1 MGNSRRTGKPIHKS
15 ANIAE
20 PRHAVGESGGSSSA
34 SESGGT
40 NFYALFESVSDAIF
54 LLDGEKVVDCNNKTL
69 EMFACERGQIIN
81 QPFQK
86 YAPLQQPD
94 GSSSQEKMKQKI
106 NIALSGESQFFE
118 WKLAQCNNSLFD
130 GEVSFNCVELK
141 GKRLLHCIVRDVTE
155 RKREEELYKTLATS
169 SPVGISIIRD
179 GKFRFVNPKFQEFVG
194 YSAQELIDMPS
205 IFLIHPDDREASRE
219 NAIKMLKMQRTT
231 PYEFR
236 IVTKSGQIKWTM
248 ETVIPI
254 YYDGKREILG
264 NYMDIDD
271 RKIAEEALKASEER
285 YRTILEN
292 IEDGYY
298 ELDLKGKFT
307 FFNES
312 CRKIFG
318 YSREELMGMND
329 RQYVDKDIAE
339 KLNRLAL
346 KVYQTGQPEK
356 GYTLEVIRKDGF
368 KRHVE
373 ISVSLMK
380 DVAGKPVGFRG
391 IVRDIDER
399 KKAEATILHMAFHDA
414 LTGLPN
420 RLLFNDRLNV
430 AMAAAQRNNKK
441 FGVMM
446 LDLDKFKNINDSLG
460 HDIGDQLLQ
469 SVGNRLRGRLRKSD
483 TVARMGGDEFM
494 LLLPEI
500 NQREDAEVIA
510 RKIVDSFQRAF
521 ALGNHELKITTS
533 IGIAVYPESGL
544 DFDTLKKNADIAM
557 YKAKENGRNNFQSYN
572 EALK

>member
-1 MGNSRRTGKPIHKS
+1 
-15 ANIAE
+15 
-20 PRHAVGESGGSSSA
+20 
-34 SESGGT
+34 
-40 NFYALFESVSDAIF
+40 
-54 LLDGEKVVDCNNKTL
+54 
-69 EMFACERGQIIN
+69 
-81 QPFQK
+81 
-86 YAPLQQPD
+86 
-94 GSSSQEKMKQKI
+94 
-106 NIALSGESQFFE
+106 
-118 WKLAQCNNSLFD
+118 
-130 GEVSFNCVELK
+130 
-141 GKRLLHCIVRDVTE
+141 VRDVTE

-169 SPVGISIIRD
+169 SPVGIYIIRD

-194 YSAQELIDMPS
+194 YSVQELIDMSS
-205 IFLIHPDDREASRE
+205 ISMIHPEDREAARE
-219 NAIKMLKMQRTT
+219 NAIKMLKMRRTA

-236 IVTKSGQIKWTM
+236 TVTKSGQIKWAM

-254 YYDGKREILG
+254 FYDGKREVLG

-271 RKIAEEALKASEER
+271 RKKAEDALKASEER

-307 FFNES
+307 FFNEA

-318 YSREELMGMND
+318 YSREELMGMNN
-329 RQYVDKDIAE
+329 RQYLDKETAE
-339 KLNRLAL
+339 KLNRITR

-356 GYTLEVIRKDGF
+356 SSDMEVIRKDGF
-368 KRHVE
+368 KKHIEV
-373 ISVSLMK
+373 SVSLMK
-380 DVAGKPVGFRG
+380 DVAGKPIGFGG
-391 IVRDIDER
+391 IARDIDDR
-399 KKAEATILHMAFHDA
+399 KKAEATILHMAYHDA

-441 FGVMM
+441 FGIMM
-446 LDLDKFKNINDSLG
+446 LDLDKFKHVNDSLG

-500 NQREDAEVIA
+500 NQKEDVELIA
-510 RKIVDSFQRAF
+510 GKIVDSFQRAF
-521 ALGNHELKITTS
+521 ILVNREVKITTS
-533 IGIAVYPESGL
+533 IGIAIYPEDGL

-557 YKAKENGRNNFQSYN
+557 YKAKEKGRNNFQSYDD
-572 EALK
+572 ALEQKNNL